1 MGCARCVWGGYFLND
16 SPPAKIGAKDWEVEA
31 TVVEGEGEQ
40 GSSRDVDGGQFQ
52 PC

>member
-1 MGCARCVWGGYFLND
+1 MIHPLQKLERRSSSCGG
-16 SPPAKIGAKDWEVEA
+16 GGVRAKDWEVEA